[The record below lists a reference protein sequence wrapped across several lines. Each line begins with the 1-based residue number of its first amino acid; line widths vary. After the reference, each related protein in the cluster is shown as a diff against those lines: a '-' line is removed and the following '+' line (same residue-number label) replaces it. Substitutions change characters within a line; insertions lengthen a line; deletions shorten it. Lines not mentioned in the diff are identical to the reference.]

1 MPPIDD
7 LTQQSLREFGLLG
20 TLLLLILIF
29 GIVYLWKRPP
39 PPQHAS
45 PIQAVDEK
53 AKLIPLILEETRNIA
68 RDVRDMGDQLEHIE
82 TRLERM
88 ETLGHII
95 KDRQHR

>member
-7 LTQQSLREFGLLG
+7 LTQQSLREFGLVG
-20 TLLLLILIF
+20 TFILLLTIY

-39 PPQHAS
+39 APQHAS

-53 AKLIPLILEETRNIA
+53 AKLIPMILEETRNIG
-68 RDVRDMGDQLEHIE
+68 RDVRDIGDQLEHME
-82 TRLERM
+82 ARLERM

>member
-39 PPQHAS
+39 PLQHAS

-53 AKLIPLILEETRNIA
+53 AKLIPMILEETRNIA
-68 RDVRDMGDQLEHIE
+68 RDVRDMGDQLSLIHI
-82 TRLERM
+82 
-88 ETLGHII
+88 
-95 KDRQHR
+95 

>member
-45 PIQAVDEK
+45 PIQAFDEK
-53 AKLIPLILEETRNIA
+53 AKLIPMILEETRNIA
-68 RDVRDMGDQLEHIE
+68 RDVRDMGDQIEHIE
-82 TRLERM
+82 TRPERM
-88 ETLGHII
+88 
-95 KDRQHR
+95 

>member
-7 LTQQSLREFGLLG
+7 LTQQSLREFGLVG

-53 AKLIPLILEETRNIA
+53 AKLIPMILEETRNIG
-68 RDVRDMGDQLEHIE
+68 RDVRDIGDQLEHME
-82 TRLERM
+82 ARLERM

>member
-7 LTQQSLREFGLLG
+7 LTQQSLREFGLFG

-53 AKLIPLILEETRNIA
+53 AKLIPMILEETRNIG
-68 RDVRDMGDQLEHIE
+68 RDVRDIGDQLEHME
-82 TRLERM
+82 ARLERM

>member
-7 LTQQSLREFGLLG
+7 LTQQSLREFGLFG

-53 AKLIPLILEETRNIA
+53 TKLIPMILEETRNIG
-68 RDVRDMGDQLEHIE
+68 RDVRDIGDQLEHME
-82 TRLERM
+82 ARLERM